1 MKLHVRERL
10 RRSPQWLRNKLAPGG
25 LILMYHR
32 VADLP
37 SDPFSLAVSPQHFA
51 EHLEALRKHSRPTSL
66 RQLTES
72 LQHGK
77 SPRRAVVVTFDDGYT
92 DNLSNAK
99 PLLERYDVPATAFV
113 TTGHIGEGREF
124 MWDELERLLLRP
136 GRLPET
142 LSMKVQGNAREWRL
156 GEAAVYSEDDYQRHR
171 RWKAE
176 ERDDP
181 SERHTL
187 FRSLH
192 KLLKPLPESE
202 QQSSLDQ
209 LLAWADATAAGRET
223 HRTMTADEVR
233 RLDEDGLVEI
243 GSHTVTHPAL
253 SALTVS
259 QQRREILES
268 KAHLAEILGHPVRSF
283 AYPFGGTTDYTM
295 ETVGIL
301 RESGY
306 TSACSNFPGVVRGD
320 TDLFQLPRIDV
331 RDCDGDSLIS
341 YLRWLALG

>member
-1 MKLHVRERL
+1 M
-10 RRSPQWLRNKLAPGG
+10 PGG
-25 LILMYHR
+25 VILMYHR

-37 SDPFSLAVSPQHFA
+37 SDPFSLAVSPRHFA
-51 EHLEALRKHSRPTSL
+51 EHLEALRKYSRPTSL
-66 RQLTES
+66 RELTQT
-72 LQHGK
+72 LQQGK
-77 SPRRAVVVTFDDGYT
+77 RPRRAVVVTFDDGYT
-92 DNLSNAK
+92 DNLYNAR

-142 LSMKVQGNAREWRL
+142 LSMKVQGNACEWTL
-156 GEAAVYSEDDYQRHR
+156 GQSASYSEDDYQRHR

-181 SERHTL
+181 SARHAL

-192 KLLKPLPESE
+192 RLLKPLPESE
-202 QQSSLDQ
+202 QQRSLDQ
-209 LLAWADATAAGRET
+209 LLEWSGTEATGRET

-233 RLDEDGLVEI
+233 RLSKDGLVEV

-253 SALTVS
+253 SALPVS
-259 QQRREILES
+259 RQRREILDS
-268 KAHLAEILGHPVRSF
+268 KAHLEEILGHPVKSF
-283 AYPFGGTTDYTM
+283 AYPFGGVSDYTM

-306 TSACSNFPGVVRGD
+306 TSACSNFPGVIRGD
-320 TDLFQLPRIDV
+320 TDLYQLPRIDV
-331 RDCDGDSLIS
+331 RDGDGDQLIS

>member
-1 MKLHVRERL
+1 
-10 RRSPQWLRNKLAPGG
+10 
-25 LILMYHR
+25 MYHR
-32 VADLP
+32 VAELP

-51 EHLEALRKHSRPTSL
+51 EHLEALRKYGRPTSL
-66 RQLTES
+66 RQLTQT

-77 SPRRAVVVTFDDGYT
+77 RPHRAIVVTFDDGYT
-92 DNLSNAK
+92 DNLYNAK
-99 PLLERYDVPATAFV
+99 PLLERYDFPATAFV
-113 TTGHIGEGREF
+113 TTGHIGERREF

-142 LSMKVQGNAREWRL
+142 LSMKVQGSAREWTL
-156 GEAAVYSEDDYQRHR
+156 GEAASYSEDDYQRHR
-171 RWKAE
+171 RWKTE

-181 SERHTL
+181 SARHTL

-192 KLLKPLPESE
+192 RLLKPLPESE

-209 LLAWADATAAGRET
+209 LLAWSGATASGRET

-233 RLDEDGLVEI
+233 RLAEGGLVEI

-253 SALTVS
+253 SALTLDR
-259 QQRREILES
+259 QRHEILQS
-268 KAHLAEILGHPVRSF
+268 KAHLEEILGDPVRSF
-283 AYPFGGTTDYTM
+283 AYPFGGTSDYTA

-306 TSACSNFPGVVRGD
+306 TSACSNFPGIVRAD
-320 TDLFQLPRIDV
+320 TDLYQLPRIDV
-331 RDCDGDSLIS
+331 RDGDGDQLIS
-341 YLRWLALG
+341 CLRCLALG